1 MKERFKQIQNRPTG
15 LKKGQVRMYQNKL
28 VTDED
33 ENGNVVRTHLV
44 KDPKTGVYRNERSN

>member
-28 VTDED
+28 VTDE
-33 ENGNVVRTHLV
+33 NGNVVRTHLV

>member
-28 VTDED
+28 VTDE
-33 ENGNVVRTHLV
+33 NGNVVRTHLV
-44 KDPKTGVYRNERSN
+44 KDPKTEVYRNERSN